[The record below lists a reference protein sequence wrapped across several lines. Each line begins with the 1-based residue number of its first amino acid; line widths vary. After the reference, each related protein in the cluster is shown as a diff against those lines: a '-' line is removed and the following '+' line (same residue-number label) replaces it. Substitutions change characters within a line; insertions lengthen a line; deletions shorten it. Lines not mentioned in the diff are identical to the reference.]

1 MLELGHLLLKFS
13 RWTTSKQKTKSLQLI
28 TNTAPTC
35 RQAWGIA
42 KTRPTS
48 GVKQL
53 KRKKTSLSTSSSR
66 PLPPSFPSVLF
77 PRRRRLSTRSPNS
90 DPTPAAAIGAQP
102 VSRRASFFHHSS
114 RCINGNTKL
123 RQSCSS
129 LARPRFWTDPN
140 DVQTGGFLLEIVLE
154 QRRSMSGCEEAVT
167 EKVGS
172 EIVTAEVGKSVRMG
186 SSVFF
191 KGLLLWRF
199 VSNHHVKLYKKWR
212 S

>member
-1 MLELGHLLLKFS
+1 MLELGHLLPKFS

-77 PRRRRLSTRSPNS
+77 PVEDDSPLGPPTLIRHQLLQLELSRCLEEHPSST
-90 DPTPAAAIGAQP
+90 TPADASMETQNYDKAAP
-102 VSRRASFFHHSS
+102 
-114 RCINGNTKL
+114 L
-123 RQSCSS
+123 S
-129 LARPRFWTDPN
+129 LARGSGRIPMTCK
-140 DVQTGGFLLEIVLE
+140 LEVFYRDCARATTIDERV
-154 QRRSMSGCEEAVT
+154 RRGRD
-167 EKVGS
+167 
-172 EIVTAEVGKSVRMG
+172 GKSREWDRDGRSRQVG
-186 SSVFF
+186 PAWKQCVF
-191 KGLLLWRF
+191 
-199 VSNHHVKLYKKWR
+199 
-212 S
+212 